1 MAIGITEMNPA
12 FARSALFDL
21 MAGGAVAEAINV
33 AARLRLADSIADG
46 ELGLD
51 EAARQTSA
59 HRRSL
64 YRLLRALASL
74 GVFHEGAGRRFSNT
88 ELSNLL
94 RHDVDGSLLE
104 AALCLQ
110 RSGSSSRGDLFQ
122 SVMTG
127 RPSFRGMSGDGF
139 FDG

>member
-1 MAIGITEMNPA
+1 MAIGTTEMNPA
-12 FARSALFDL
+12 FARNALFDL

-33 AARLRLADSIADG
+33 AARLRLADTIADR

-51 EAARQTSA
+51 EAVRQTSA

-104 AALCLQ
+104 AALLHDDHGNAIDERPFLGCV
-110 RSGSSSRGDLFQ
+110 REDRPHSFF
-122 SVMTG
+122 G
-127 RPSFRGMSGDGF
+127 RP
-139 FDG
+139 